1 VSVANP
7 DGSPVIITE
16 VEAERLVGRDMWPL
30 YKKEF
35 EQLPKPV
42 TVVEFRSHAQSVL
55 QHLVVTGKLS
65 LALDVHE
72 SGSHLSEDRTMNMKI
87 IPCAEENLT
96 VVKKKRRK
104 KSMGMKTPKR
114 VLMDSAS
121 GNDEEKEVI
130 DFEAYQDADVEGVAG
145 PVKIGHSKKS
155 QILGVT
161 EKGRKLVEGVESMSE
176 ENQAKIRAYKE
187 HLKAQEE
194 AKKSKGLVAS
204 ESEPMLSNVNLS
216 VLSDVDNMSSKE
228 SLIMGVSSKARMIV
242 EGPDVQMSAENQEK
256 VQAYKAKLLAEQEGR
271 PTPQQEKVLREKKV
285 LIGKL
290 GNDHASSKGSLVLG
304 VNSKARL
311 MVAGP
316 DVQLSDTNRS
326 KVQAHQEK
334 LAAEQS
340 GLPSPRTQKVMREKQ
355 AIARVSDAKPSKRSM
370 ILGVNT
376 KARDLV
382 GDSGGALSP
391 EHLKKIQAHKEKLR
405 AEDEARINEIKERL
419 RREGHSEKDVE
430 ARFSNPFHESVTVND
445 LLDLR
450 STYMQADEKEQE
462 ALIEQMLI
470 ELDRI
475 CQQVASR
482 HGIAAGDMITDKD
495 GCWDEDPLSLV
506 PDIVKMGWDFVHT
519 GDVEVH
525 NETSDGGD
533 MYATAIRLFSI
544 ANALVETEHADVLCG
559 LGISISDIGYHDK
572 AIELLETS
580 RHLAPNNHIT
590 LLYLGMVYFENEQLE
605 EAAEILEP
613 AIRYCAKAN
622 DHHHLEE
629 ALRKR
634 GNAFEELGDYKS
646 AAKNYAIAM
655 ELEPNEPT
663 FFSARALCLKELG
676 LYAKAA
682 TTFQTA
688 ATKYAEH
695 GDDEAE
701 GQCLE
706 EMKACKEVAIKRKAE
721 KAKAETKA
729 ES

>member
-1 VSVANP
+1 MLTSSDPQAQLYDRQVSQLRRVARHNP
-7 DGSPVIITE
+7 SGF
-16 VEAERLVGRDMWPL
+16 AL
-30 YKKEF
+30 K
-35 EQLPKPV
+35 
-42 TVVEFRSHAQSVL
+42 
-55 QHLVVTGKLS
+55 S
-65 LALDVHE
+65 L
-72 SGSHLSEDRTMNMKI
+72 
-87 IPCAEENLT
+87 
-96 VVKKKRRK
+96 
-104 KSMGMKTPKR
+104 
-114 VLMDSAS
+114 
-121 GNDEEKEVI
+121 
-130 DFEAYQDADVEGVAG
+130 
-145 PVKIGHSKKS
+145 
-155 QILGVT
+155 
-161 EKGRKLVEGVESMSE
+161 
-176 ENQAKIRAYKE
+176 
-187 HLKAQEE
+187 
-194 AKKSKGLVAS
+194 
-204 ESEPMLSNVNLS
+204 PMLQ
-216 VLSDVDNMSSKE
+216 E
-228 SLIMGVSSKARMIV
+228 LI
-242 EGPDVQMSAENQEK
+242 
-256 VQAYKAKLLAEQEGR
+256 LLGLAQLNSGHPEFTK
-271 PTPQQEKVLREKKV
+271 PLT
-285 LIGKL
+285 
-290 GNDHASSKGSLVLG
+290 SLVILAG
-304 VNSKARL
+304 VPFSRDCSNEEL
-311 MVAGP
+311 
-316 DVQLSDTNRS
+316 TN
-326 KVQAHQEK
+326 
-334 LAAEQS
+334 
-340 GLPSPRTQKVMREKQ
+340 
-355 AIARVSDAKPSKRSM
+355 AKPSKRSM

-482 HGIAAGDMITDKD
+482 HGIAAGDMIMDKD

-613 AIRYCAKAN
+613 AIRYCAKACASSI
-622 DHHHLEE
+622 HP
-629 ALRKR
+629 ASTR
-634 GNAFEELGDYKS
+634 S
-646 AAKNYAIAM
+646 AA
-655 ELEPNEPT
+655 
-663 FFSARALCLKELG
+663 SR
-676 LYAKAA
+676 
-682 TTFQTA
+682 
-688 ATKYAEH
+688 
-695 GDDEAE
+695 
-701 GQCLE
+701 
-706 EMKACKEVAIKRKAE
+706 
-721 KAKAETKA
+721 
-729 ES
+729 S